1 MREEKRWPYKMRR
14 LMLMLFLVLAL
25 SGNDHVVRA
34 QGIGVSTGGEE
45 RAAGKFCQ
53 TEKGWIYLYED
64 GTQAK
69 GGLLSIDG
77 KTYYFSEDGIRQYG
91 WQKIDG
97 KWYYFGSKSKGY
109 MYKNTW
115 VKENG
120 KRTYYLLSDGSRC
133 QGWYSGKNTYYFDK
147 NGRLVTGF

>member
-14 LMLMLFLVLAL
+14 LMLMLFLVF
-25 SGNDHVVRA
+25 GIVWENDHVVPGTGN
-34 QGIGVSTGGEE
+34 QGCLREARKELLESSA
-45 RAAGKFCQ
+45 RQ
-53 TEKGWIYLYED
+53 RKGWIYLYED

-69 GGLLSIDG
+69 GRSAVYRW

-97 KWYYFGSKSKGY
+97 KWYYFGSKSKAICT
-109 MYKNTW
+109 KNTW

-133 QGWYSGKNTYYFDK
+133 QGGTAGEKYILF
-147 NGRLVTGF
+147 

>member
-1 MREEKRWPYKMRR
+1 MREEKRWPYKMRW

-25 SGNDHVVRA
+25 SGNDYVIRA

-69 GGLLSIDG
+69 GGLLSIGG
-77 KTYYFSEDGIRQYG
+77 KTYYFSEEGIRQYG

-120 KRTYYLLSDGSRC
+120 KKPITFSVTAAGARGGTA
-133 QGWYSGKNTYYFDK
+133 GKIHIILTK
-147 NGRLVTGF
+147 MAVW